1 MNTVILIFLS
11 LFATIGLAF
20 IIDGTVKYLIYDA
33 NSVSDIVLDI
43 KVTGDNDAITDILQL
58 IYNETYFMKSRKDR
72 IKIRIIDDGI
82 SACVKKN
89 LNRFIEEHENITYK
103 MRTE

>member
-58 IYNETYFMKSRKDR
+58 IYNETYFMKSQKGR
-72 IKIRIIDDGI
+72 IKIRIIDCGI
-82 SACVKKN
+82 SACVKEN
-89 LNRFIEEHENITYK
+89 LNRFVEEHENITYK